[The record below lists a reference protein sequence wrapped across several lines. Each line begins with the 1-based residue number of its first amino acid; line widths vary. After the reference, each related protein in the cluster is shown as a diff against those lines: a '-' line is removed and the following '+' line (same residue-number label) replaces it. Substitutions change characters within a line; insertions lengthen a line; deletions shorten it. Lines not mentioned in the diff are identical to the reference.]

1 MTNPGRA
8 LLVVAVGTFL
18 VTFDGA
24 AVQMALPMLNR
35 DLQASLLDSQW
46 IMTAFLLVST
56 AGLLPAG
63 RAGDLW
69 GRGRVWRAGLGLFV
83 VGSALCATAS
93 GLWPLV
99 GARSL
104 QGLGAALATANSAA
118 VLMEIFPAGQRGR
131 ALGLGNIAIAL
142 GLVTGPPLGAL
153 LVNVYSWRL
162 IFLAVLPIGILGWL
176 VARRVLPHAHRTSRV
191 RGSLDLAGALLSTVA
206 LTLLLVSGT
215 GGHRWGWTAT
225 ATLATGG
232 AGVVVTACLFLV
244 EGRTRQPLLDPHLF
258 SRPMFLSGACTAL
271 AGYAAMFT
279 LTVAMPLFLVMAQRR
294 PLVHAGLLVGMVPL
308 MLSIAAPL
316 AGWAYDKIGSRLLC
330 AGGLAAVTMALLMA
344 SQATVETSAGYLALC
359 LGLVGAGLGCFA
371 VPNDTAV
378 LNALPE
384 ERLGVGAA
392 TQGVMRNLGMTLGVA
407 VAATLFDWGL
417 AQARGPAGAIIG
429 NRAALLFGA
438 CVGGAGSLA
447 AALRP
452 SEEMA
457 RVRAH
462 ASAPA
467 T

>member
-1 MTNPGRA
+1 MEKPGRA

-18 VTFDGA
+18 VTFDGS
-24 AVQMALPMLNR
+24 AVQMALPTFTR
-35 DLQASLLDSQW
+35 DLHASLLDSQW

-69 GRGRVWRAGLGLFV
+69 GRARVWHAGLGLFV

-99 GARSL
+99 GARTL
-104 QGLGAALATANSAA
+104 QGLGAALATANSSA
-118 VLMEIFPAGQRGR
+118 VLADVFPADHRGR

-142 GLVTGPPLGAL
+142 GLVTGPPLGGL
-153 LVNVYSWRL
+153 LVSVYSWRL
-162 IFLAVLPIGILGWL
+162 IFLAVLPIGVIGWL
-176 VARRVLPHAHRTSRV
+176 VAGRVLPRSGERPRA
-191 RGSLDLAGALLSTVA
+191 RGSLDLAGALVSTVA
-206 LTLLLVSGT
+206 LTLLLVFGT
-215 GGHRWGWTAT
+215 GGHRWGWTAA

-232 AGVVVTACLFLV
+232 AGVAVTAVLV
-244 EGRTRQPLLDPHLF
+244 LLEGRTRQPLLDVHLF
-258 SRPMFLSGACTAL
+258 RRPMFLSGACTSL

-279 LTVAMPLFLVMAQRR
+279 MTVAMPLFLVIGQGRS
-294 PLVHAGLLVGMVPL
+294 LVHAGLLVGMVPL

-344 SQATVETSAGYLALC
+344 SQATAETSAGYLAFC

-371 VPNDTAV
+371 VPNETAV
-378 LNALPE
+378 LNSLPE

-392 TQGVMRNLGMTLGVA
+392 TLGVMRNLGMTLGVA

-417 AQARGPAGAIIG
+417 AQARGAAGAVIG
-429 NRAALLFGA
+429 NRVALLFGA

-452 SEEMA
+452 SEG
-457 RVRAH
+457 RSCVRAP
-462 ASAPA
+462 ASAPV